1 MSIAESRSGRR
12 ARPRGASN
20 QARFDEVIDAASEV
34 FREKGYLAATLQ
46 DIAGRLGMLKGSL
59 YYYIDSKEDLL
70 YEILRRAHLQGLE
83 YIEQGTA
90 TGATDPLARITT
102 LIRHWLGGLP
112 SLDPALRI
120 EALQYDHRYL
130 SPSRRAEIL
139 AMRRQITR
147 SFEEVIA
154 AGVRDGSFHPG
165 IDPHTAA
172 ATVLAVV
179 NNHRHL
185 YRPGGPLTWQQLTDW
200 IVGLFVGGL
209 THGPEPSADAHDDSG
224 DVGRQD
230 EAPAR

>member
-83 YIEQGTA
+83 YIQQGTA

-112 SLDPALRI
+112 SLDPA
-120 EALQYDHRYL
+120 
-130 SPSRRAEIL
+130 
-139 AMRRQITR
+139 
-147 SFEEVIA
+147 
-154 AGVRDGSFHPG
+154 
-165 IDPHTAA
+165 
-172 ATVLAVV
+172 
-179 NNHRHL
+179 
-185 YRPGGPLTWQQLTDW
+185 
-200 IVGLFVGGL
+200 
-209 THGPEPSADAHDDSG
+209 
-224 DVGRQD
+224 
-230 EAPAR
+230 